1 MVRII
6 EWNGTEI
13 VAGIERLTDI
23 MIDCIEGGALVGHIL
38 PVDRDT
44 IAAYWR
50 DVAAS
55 TDAGERIVLIAEADG
70 VEAGTVQLF
79 LSPEPNAPHR
89 AEVYKLLVH
98 RDFRCRGLGEA
109 LMSMVEDVAARYGR
123 TLLLLDTVQNGA
135 GERLYRRLGWE
146 DIGVVPHHFV
156 DPFGTPQASVYM
168 MRHLRAE
175 TLTL

>member
-13 VAGIERLTDI
+13 AAGIERLTDI

-44 IAAYWR
+44 IAAFWR

-79 LSPEPNAPHR
+79 LSPSRTPRTVPRSTNCSFT
-89 AEVYKLLVH
+89 VTF
-98 RDFRCRGLGEA
+98 D
-109 LMSMVEDVAARYGR
+109 AAGS
-123 TLLLLDTVQNGA
+123 A
-135 GERLYRRLGWE
+135 RR
-146 DIGVVPHHFV
+146 
-156 DPFGTPQASVYM
+156 SC
-168 MRHLRAE
+168 
-175 TLTL
+175 